1 VHRAKEDFVFDI
13 VNAFI
18 LGVVSLIV
26 LYPLYFVLIASFS
39 DPDAVNSG
47 KVIFFPQGFTFGGYK
62 QLFEDNSIWL
72 GYKNTI
78 FYTVMGVCLDVLVTI
93 SAAFSLSRPSL
104 VGRKILIGYFVFTMY
119 FSGGLIPLYLVINK
133 LHLYNNP
140 AVLIILGTVSV
151 YNIIITIAYFK
162 NSLPEELF
170 DAAAIDGCGN
180 FRFFYTIAI
189 PLSKSI
195 IAVLVVYY
203 GVSHWNSFFN
213 AMMYIADR
221 RFYPLQL
228 ILREILLQNR
238 MVEPAMTESALID
251 LIERQRYAE
260 MIKYGVIIV
269 ASLPVLIVYP
279 FAQKHFVKGVMIGSV
294 KG

>member
-1 VHRAKEDFVFDI
+1 MHRAKEDFVFDI

-119 FSGGLIPLYLVINK
+119 FSGGLIPLYLIINK

>member
-1 VHRAKEDFVFDI
+1 VRQSKEDLAFDV
-13 VNAFI
+13 VNTFFLAI
-18 LGVVSLIV
+18 ISLII
-26 LYPLYFVLIASFS
+26 LYPLYFVFIASFS
-39 DPDAVNSG
+39 NPDAVNAG
-47 KVIFFPQGFTFGGYK
+47 RVILSPRGFTLGGYK
-62 QLFEDNSIWL
+62 QLFEDSSIWL
-72 GYKNTI
+72 GYRNTV
-78 FYTVMGVCLDVLVTI
+78 FYTVTGVCLDVLVTI
-93 SAAFSLSRPSL
+93 SAAYSLSRPHL
-104 VGRKILIGYFVFTMY
+104 AGRKIIIGYFVFTMY
-119 FSGGLIPLYLVINK
+119 FSGGLIPLYLVINR

-151 YNIIITIAYFK
+151 YNMIITITYFR

-203 GVSHWNSFFN
+203 GVSHWNAFFN
-213 AMMYIADR
+213 AMMYIGDR

-269 ASLPVLIVYP
+269 ASLPVLVVYP

>member
-1 VHRAKEDFVFDI
+1 VRQSKEDLAFDVI
-13 VNAFI
+13 NAFF
-18 LGVVSLIV
+18 LGIISLII
-26 LYPLYFVLIASFS
+26 LYPLYFVFIASFS
-39 DPDAVNSG
+39 SPDAVNAG
-47 KVIFFPQGFTFGGYK
+47 KVILFPQGFTFGGYK
-62 QLFEDNSIWL
+62 QLFEDSSIWL
-72 GYKNTI
+72 GYRNTV
-78 FYTVMGVCLDVLVTI
+78 FYTATGVCLDVLVTI
-93 SAAFSLSRPSL
+93 SAAFSLSRPNL
-104 VGRKILIGYFVFTMY
+104 VGRKIIIGYFVFTMY

-133 LHLYNNP
+133 LRLYNNP

-151 YNIIITIAYFK
+151 YNMIITITYFR

-180 FRFFYTIAI
+180 FRFFYSIAI

-203 GVSHWNSFFN
+203 GVSHWNAFFN
-213 AMMYIADR
+213 AMMYIGDR
-221 RFYPLQL
+221 KFYPLQL

-269 ASLPVLIVYP
+269 ASLPVLVVYP

>member
-1 VHRAKEDFVFDI
+1 MRRTKEDIVFDS
-13 VNAFI
+13 VNYFF
-18 LGVVSLIV
+18 LGIVSLII
-26 LYPLYFVLIASFS
+26 LYPLYFVFIASFS
-39 DPDAVNSG
+39 NPDAVNSG
-47 KVIFFPQGFTFGGYK
+47 KVILFPKGFTFGGYK
-62 QLFEDNSIWL
+62 QLFGDNGIWL

-78 FYTVMGVCLDVLVTI
+78 FYTTAGVCLDVLVTI
-93 SAAFSLSRPSL
+93 SAAFSLSRPKL
-104 VGRKILIGYFVFTMY
+104 VGRKFLIGYFVFTMY
-119 FSGGLIPLYLVINK
+119 FNGGLIPLYLTINK

-140 AVLIILGTVSV
+140 AVLVILGSVSV
-151 YNIIITIAYFK
+151 YNMIITITYFK

-180 FRFFYTIAI
+180 FRFFYSIVI

-195 IAVLVVYY
+195 IAVLVVFY
-203 GVSHWNSFFN
+203 GVAHWNSFFN

-221 RFYPLQL
+221 KYYPLQL

-238 MVEPAMTESALID
+238 MVEPAMTESAMID

-269 ASLPVLIVYP
+269 ASLPVLIIYP